1 MDLKKA
7 EQTVVNAIY
16 AAVAWLVLDFGLLLQ
31 EHGAETLSVLASRP
45 QMAAGA
51 IIAIACIV
59 GLFFRSR
66 LAAVVLFLIFFLPL
80 VLRTAQGVFP
90 SAMTLLF
97 SLFLLYFFLAA
108 VIGSFSYHQLTKS
121 EQDLNNSD

>member
-1 MDLKKA
+1 
-7 EQTVVNAIY
+7 
-16 AAVAWLVLDFGLLLQ
+16 
-31 EHGAETLSVLASRP
+31 
-45 QMAAGA
+45 MAAGA

-121 EQDLNNSD
+121 EQDPNNSD